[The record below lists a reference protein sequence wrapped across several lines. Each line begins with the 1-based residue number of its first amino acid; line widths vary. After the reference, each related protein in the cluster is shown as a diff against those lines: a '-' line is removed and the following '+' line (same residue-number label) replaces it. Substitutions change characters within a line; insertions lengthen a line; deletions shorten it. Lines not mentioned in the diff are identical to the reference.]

1 MTRSRFAFVL
11 LFALWPPA
19 AGGCSLIVDFDPKL
33 LPDAGV
39 DAGLDAGPDAGP
51 DGSVDAAVEAEG
63 R

>member
-11 LFALWPPA
+11 LFALWQLG

-33 LPDAGV
+33 LLDAGV
-39 DAGLDAGPDAGP
+39 DAGLAVGPDAAP
-51 DGSVDAAVEAEG
+51 DGSVDAAVQAEG